1 MQTAVRNFVK
11 AFLLVTIGLFSKGY
25 AHAQSLHMDSLS
37 HVNYQALHQANL
49 NDCWGYTDETGIEY
63 ALVGTTKG
71 TSIVSLADPS
81 NPVEIFWEQGTE
93 SIWRDLQVYGD
104 YAYITTEAED
114 GLLIIDLT
122 PLPASNVLP
131 TAYYT
136 GPLGNEWQSAHDI
149 FIDPVQGWGYICGA
163 NRGNGGIIILDLHTN
178 PMSPIEVGEF
188 DNWYCHDAFSQG
200 NLLYGAH
207 ISDGLLSII
216 DVTDRSNP
224 VLLNTKI
231 TPNAFTHNV
240 WVTSNDQ
247 YAVTT
252 DEVIDAFVTL
262 YDVSD
267 PMNIQELDRIQSNP
281 AGIPIPHNSF
291 IVNDTLIATSYYTE
305 GIVVHDM
312 RRPHNLVEIAFY
324 DTHPS
329 EAGVFDG
336 SWGVYPFFESGIYLA
351 SDMTQGLFIIQSDFV
366 GAAWF
371 EGHVRDASN
380 AQPLLNVSI
389 TIQGDPHTDLTDIN
403 GDFGVGTVVPGT
415 QQVTISKPAYYPQTV
430 NVNFQNN
437 VLIIDTFDLVPIIPQ
452 PITLNVQDQNGNPII
467 GANVQLKHPELTID
481 DQTDGFGESVIQA
494 YYQGSNQLIIG
505 KWGYV
510 TYCEELIITPSTTAI
525 TIQLQTGYY
534 DDFTFDFGWNSNSV
548 NATAGFWQRGV
559 PFYNLTPATP
569 QGDAVY
575 DCGDQ
580 CFITGNAASYDAN
593 LDDVDEGIVRLNS
606 PIFDLTAYADPY
618 INYERFF
625 FNFHGP
631 NAFDDS
637 MNVYLTNGTTTALI
651 DFIGP
656 SVYNSQWEAVS
667 KRVLDFMPLS
677 SNMQL
682 LITVGDQPANGNI
695 TDGAFDRFSVTNTP
709 LASISE
715 TSAESGIVYPNPTSG
730 KVIFPVVDPS
740 EFMVLDPNGT
750 VCMRGIV
757 TKESAEIDLSSLQS
771 GLYFIRMGEA
781 TYRVLKL

>member
-1 MQTAVRNFVK
+1 MHTGTRNFLK
-11 AFLLVTIGLFSKGY
+11 TLLVVVVGLVSNQNMF
-25 AHAQSLHMDSLS
+25 AQSLHMDSLS

-49 NDCWGYTDETGIEY
+49 NDCWGYTDETGVEY

-81 NPVEIFWEQGTE
+81 NPVEIFWEPGTE

-114 GLLIIDLT
+114 GLLIIDLS

-136 GPLGNEWQSAHDI
+136 GPIGNEWQSAHDI

-178 PMSPIEVGEF
+178 PMAPIEVGEF

-216 DVTDRSNP
+216 DVSDRSNP

-267 PMNIQELDRIQSNP
+267 PMNVQELDRIQSNP

-291 IVNDTLIATSYYTE
+291 IVHDSLIATSYYTE
-305 GIVVHDM
+305 GIVIHDM
-312 RRPHNLVEIAFY
+312 RRPHNLVEIAYY

-351 SDMTQGLFIIQSDFV
+351 SDMTQGLFILQSNLV

-380 AQPLLNVSI
+380 AQPLLNVTI
-389 TIQGDPHTDLTDIN
+389 TIQGNQHTDLTDIN
-403 GDFGVGTVVPGT
+403 GDFGVGTVVTGS

-430 NVNFQNN
+430 TVNFQNN
-437 VLIIDTFDLVPIIPQ
+437 VLTIDTFDLVPIIPQ
-452 PITLNVQDQNGNPII
+452 PITVTVQDQNGNPII
-467 GANVQLKHPELTID
+467 GANVKLIHPELTVE

-494 YYQGSNQLIIG
+494 FYQGSNQLIVG
-505 KWGYV
+505 KWGFV
-510 TYCEELIITPSTTAI
+510 THCEEVQIDPQTTAI
-525 TIQLQTGYY
+525 SVQLQSGYY
-534 DDFTFDFGWNSNSV
+534 DDFTFDFGWTSSSI
-548 NATAGFWQRGV
+548 NATTGFWERGV
-559 PFYNLTPATP
+559 PFYNFTNATP
-569 QGDAVY
+569 QQDAVY

-580 CFITGNAASYDAN
+580 AYVTGNAASYDSN
-593 LDDVDEGIVRLNS
+593 LDDVDEGIVRLIS
-606 PIFDLTAYADPY
+606 PTFDLTGMADPY

-625 FNFHGP
+625 FNYHGP
-631 NAFDDS
+631 NLINDS
-637 MNVYLTNGTTTALI
+637 MVVYLSNGSELARI

-656 SVYNSQWEAVS
+656 EIYYATWEAMS
-667 KRVLDFMPLS
+667 KRVLDFMPVTS
-677 SNMQL
+677 TMQL
-682 LITVGDQPANGNI
+682 IVTIGDQPADGNI

-709 LASISE
+709 LASLNE
-715 TSAESGIVYPNPTSG
+715 TEKTDGVLYPNPTHDRVRITGQSQTN
-730 KVIFPVVDPS
+730 F
-740 EFMVLDPNGT
+740 EVLDIHGRSKKQG
-750 VCMRGIV
+750 VIDGSHV
-757 TKESAEIDLSSLQS
+757 EIDLSDLDA
-771 GLYFIRMGEA
+771 GVYFIQWEGRSH
-781 TYRVLKL
+781 RILKL

>member
-1 MQTAVRNFVK
+1 MHTGTRNFLK
-11 AFLLVTIGLFSKGY
+11 TLLIVVVGLVSNQIVF
-25 AHAQSLHMDSLS
+25 AQSLHMDSLS

-49 NDCWGYTDETGIEY
+49 NDCWGYTDETGVEY

-81 NPVEIFWEQGTE
+81 NPLEIFWEPGTE

-114 GLLIIDLT
+114 GLLIIDLS

-131 TAYYT
+131 TTYYT
-136 GPLGNEWQSAHDI
+136 GPIGNEWQSAHDI

-178 PMSPIEVGEF
+178 PMAPIEVGEF

-224 VLLNTKI
+224 VLINTKI
-231 TPNAFTHNV
+231 TPNAFAHNV

-252 DEVIDAFVTL
+252 DEVIDAFVTM

-291 IVNDTLIATSYYTE
+291 IVHDSLIATSYYTE
-305 GIVVHDM
+305 GIVIHDM
-312 RRPHNLVEIAFY
+312 RRPHNLVEIAYY

-336 SWGVYPFFESGIYLA
+336 SWGVYPYFESGIYLA
-351 SDMTQGLFIIQSDFV
+351 SDMTQGLFIIQSNLV
-366 GAAWF
+366 GASWF

-380 AQPLLNVSI
+380 SLPLLNVTIS
-389 TIQGDPHTDLTDIN
+389 IQGNPHTDLTDIN
-403 GDFGVGTVVPGT
+403 GDFGVGTVVTGS

-430 NVNFQNN
+430 TVNFQNN
-437 VLIIDTFDLVPIIPQ
+437 VLTIDTFDLVPIIPQ
-452 PITLNVQDQNGNPII
+452 PITVTVQDQNGNPII
-467 GANVQLKHPELTID
+467 GANVQLKHPELTVE

-494 YYQGSNQLIIG
+494 YYQGANQLVIG

-510 TYCEELIITPSTTAI
+510 SYCEELTITPSTTAI
-525 TIQLQTGYY
+525 TIQLQSGYY
-534 DDFTFDFGWNSNSV
+534 DDFTFDFGWTSSSV
-548 NATAGFWQRGV
+548 NATAGYWQRGV

-569 QGDAVY
+569 QNDAVY

-593 LDDVDEGIVRLNS
+593 LDDVDEGMVRLLS
-606 PIFDLTAYADPY
+606 PTFDLTSHTDPY

-625 FNFHGP
+625 FNYHGP

-656 SVYNSQWEAVS
+656 SIYNSQWEAVS
-667 KRVLDFMPLS
+667 KRVTDFMPVS
-677 SNMQL
+677 ANMQL
-682 LITVGDQPANGNI
+682 IITIGDQPANGNI

-709 LASISE
+709 LASLSE
-715 TSAESGIVYPNPTSG
+715 ELKPLGQLFPNPTTDIIVVRGHEQAAYTITNAQG
-730 KVIFPVVDPS
+730 KVCLEGRLEQDGSQISLNNMPEGIYFLQVD
-740 EFMVLDPNGT
+740 G
-750 VCMRGIV
+750 
-757 TKESAEIDLSSLQS
+757 
-771 GLYFIRMGEA
+771 A
-781 TYRVLKL
+781 TYRILKL